1 VISFFMTALGLAPT
15 AEKHLTDVQRRL
27 CPLLP
32 SALALPPVLPLFPG
46 TAPPSAADIAALRAQ
61 ARPPFTFAG
70 YLVREG
76 VLCAA
81 PSVDISLRGDAQG
94 GLQSG
99 ARERCGF
106 FPPRLPGFY
115 LAVGEDARAPGELP
129 ALPAFT
135 VKTLRLLVIKLRLG
149 AGSPPLRKGPARAW
163 WKAVQWEI
171 VSEAWIKL
179 RADPERP
186 VPS

>member
-1 VISFFMTALGLAPT
+1 VIYFFMTALGLAPT

-32 SALALPPVLPLFPG
+32 SALALPPVLPLFSG
-46 TAPPSAADIAALRAQ
+46 VAPPSADVIAALRAQ

-81 PSVDISLRGDAQG
+81 PSADILGDVRSQDG
-94 GLQSG
+94 QNG
-99 ARERCGF
+99 AGISAAAGF
-106 FPPRLPGFY
+106 FSSGLPGFY
-115 LAVGEDARAPGELP
+115 LAAEEGACAPGDLP
-129 ALPAFT
+129 ALPEFT
-135 VKTLRLLVIKLRLG
+135 VKALRLLVIKLGYGTDSRSSG
-149 AGSPPLRKGPARAW
+149 ERPARAW

-171 VSEAWIKL
+171 VREAWIKL
-179 RADPERP
+179 KEASPQ
-186 VPS
+186 